1 MPWLLVPA
9 LALSSAVQAVE
20 LGSTPVAGLDLLDV
34 PALQSDKARNALLL
48 DIAATGERLVAAG
61 ERGIILYSDDNGVHW
76 TQAQVPVSVTLTS
89 LAFPA
94 PDTGFAAGHD
104 GVVLTTHD
112 AGANW
117 TRVLDGNAINRLVID
132 DLTERLQAFEAS
144 MDPDNG
150 DDAERFDLMQ
160 MSVEDA
166 EAGAAF
172 GPSRPIMD
180 LWFANAREGMAIG
193 AFGLVIQT
201 RDAGATWTSAT
212 GRLPNPESLHLN
224 RIELIDGLGLVIA
237 GERGLLWL
245 STDSGESWRAIDT
258 GYSGHLY
265 GVQALPDG
273 ALVAYGFAGN
283 WRHSTDGGESW
294 HAQPR
299 FTEKSLIAA
308 WLTQAGSLRF
318 MARDGQLFEMRSGHG
333 TVDAI
338 PGLRAGAVAAAEPL
352 SDAAIV
358 TVGTHGVSVLQPVT
372 QEVAP

>member
-1 MPWLLVPA
+1 MPWLLIPA
-9 LALSSAVQAVE
+9 LVLSCAVQAVE
-20 LGSTPVAGLDLLDV
+20 PGSTPVAGLDLLDV

-48 DIAATGERLVAAG
+48 DVAAAGDRLVVAG

-76 TQAQVPVSVTLTS
+76 TQATVPVSVTLTS

-104 GVVLTTHD
+104 GVVLITRD

-117 TRVLDGNAINRLVID
+117 TRVLDGNVINRLVID
-132 DLTERLQAFEAS
+132 DLSERLQEFEAS
-144 MDPDNG
+144 MDPDSD

-201 RDAGATWTSAT
+201 RDAGATWASAT

-224 RIELIDGLGLVIA
+224 RIERIDGLGLVIA
-237 GERGLLWL
+237 GERGLLWV
-245 STDSGESWRAIDT
+245 SADSGDSWRVIDT

-273 ALVAYGFAGN
+273 TLVAYGFAGN
-283 WRHSTDGGESW
+283 WLKSTDGGESW
-294 HAQPR
+294 QPQPR
-299 FTEKSLIAA
+299 FTEKSLVAA
-308 WLTQAGSLRF
+308 WLTQAGNLR
-318 MARDGQLFEMRSGHG
+318 MVARDGHVFEQRAGDGS
-333 TVDAI
+333 VDSI
-338 PGLRAGAVAAAEPL
+338 PGLRAGAVAAAKPVSE
-352 SDAAIV
+352 SAVVA
-358 TVGTHGVSVLQPVT
+358 VGTHGVSVLQPAT
-372 QEVAP
+372 REVAP